1 MAVNLA
7 PPNPAKLLPVR
18 GVALGVAQAG
28 IRKQGR
34 TDLMLMRFAV
44 GSRVAG
50 VFTQNSFAAAPV
62 QVCRRHLAVTE
73 SIRGLIVNAGNA
85 NCGTGDAG
93 LAAANRTC
101 ALVAAHL
108 QCTPSAVLPFSTGV
122 ILENLPVERIEAA
135 LPACFASLQEGGWG
149 AAAEAIMTTD
159 TVAKAVSRSTEIGG
173 GSTEIGGEQIV
184 VTGIAKGVGMLQPNM
199 ATMLAFIATDASIA
213 AAPLKALVKE
223 VADESFNRVTV
234 DGDTST
240 NDSFVL
246 IATGQSRAA
255 EIASV
260 NAAAYQ
266 QLKATITEVAIVLA
280 QSIARDG
287 EGATKFITV
296 EVEGAA
302 TADEA
307 ARVAKAI
314 AHSPLVKTAFFASDP
329 NLGRLIMAIGNAGI
343 DRLDTSRI
351 NIHIGS
357 VKVLDCGG
365 RAATY
370 TEAQGAA
377 AMKPAEITV
386 RVDLGRG
393 NVSTRVWT
401 CDFSY
406 DYVKINAEYRT

>member
-1 MAVNLA
+1 MAVNLS
-7 PPNPAKLLPVR
+7 PPNPANLLPVR
-18 GVALGVAQAG
+18 GVELGVAQAG

-34 TDLMLMRFAV
+34 TDLMLMRFAAAT
-44 GSRVAG
+44 RVAG

-62 QVCRRHLAVTE
+62 QICRRHLTATDSV
-73 SIRGLIVNAGNA
+73 RGLIVNAGNA
-85 NCGTGDAG
+85 NCGTGEVG
-93 LAAANRTC
+93 IAAASRTC
-101 ALVAAHL
+101 ALVAQQM
-108 QCTPSAVLPFSTGV
+108 QCASHHVLPFSTGV

-135 LPACFASLQEGGWG
+135 LPACFASLSEGGWG

-159 TVAKAVSRSTEIGG
+159 TVAKAVSRSVVIGG
-173 GSTEIGGEQIV
+173 KQIV

-213 AAPLKALVKE
+213 GALLKVLVKE

-246 IATGQSRAA
+246 IATGQSGAPEIVAA
-255 EIASV
+255 DD
-260 NAAAYQ
+260 AAYR
-266 QLKATITEVAIVLA
+266 QLRTTITEVAVTLA

-296 EVEGAA
+296 EVNAAA

-307 ARVAKAI
+307 ARVAKSI

-329 NLGRLIMAIGNAGI
+329 NLGRLIMAIGNAGVAG
-343 DRLDTSRI
+343 LDTSRVD
-351 NIHIGS
+351 IHIGS
-357 VKVLDCGG
+357 VKVLDRGG
-365 RAATY
+365 RAASY
-370 TEAQGAA
+370 SEAQGVA
-377 AMKPAEITV
+377 AMQPAEIKV

-393 NVSTRVWT
+393 SASTRVWT